1 MTLAL
6 WTELLKQ
13 VGPAHHAA
21 FAATD
26 GADEEWPAWYAAWL
40 LERLPNQVLPNQ
52 VPANQNPPSQDA
64 VVDESRLAGLL
75 EAAAEAHKTSGSQE
89 EWPDFYARFIT
100 DRLEG

>member
-40 LERLPNQVLPNQ
+40 LERLPNQDPLNQ
-52 VPANQNPPSQDA
+52 KPIT
-64 VVDESRLAGLL
+64 DESRLAGLL
-75 EAAAEAHKTSGSQE
+75 EAAAEAHKTSASTE